1 MNTPLPLHA
10 PRRGDSVFSPGRK
23 PRETTTLQTSSP
35 GAQRPTHT
43 YNRTL
48 PNDYTPRRVVSLQPS
63 ATVTLRDLGLLD
75 RLVACTKYCADAC
88 PEVADG
94 SRVTVADSWSA
105 KAEQIIAAKP
115 DLVIASVPYQLE
127 AVAEILK
134 AGVRFLGLAPRTLD
148 DIYRDIATI
157 AGVFNAS
164 AQADKII
171 SPMKDAIEQVRSY
184 TVTTDRSL
192 AVFCEEWGKPLIAS
206 QPWVAELVEGAGG
219 RFVGEPGK
227 TTSFD
232 AVADAHPEVLIA
244 AWCGAGDRVPL
255 ERIIEQREW
264 QGLPAVRE
272 GRVFCINDELL
283 NTPASNLIDGL
294 HAIAWALHPE
304 MFAQPPG
311 IRRIGPLREF
321 LPPS

>member
-1 MNTPLPLHA
+1 MMT
-10 PRRGDSVFSPGRK
+10 SV
-23 PRETTTLQTSSP
+23 TS
-35 GAQRPTHT
+35 T

-48 PNDYTPRRVVSLQPS
+48 HNDYTPRRVVSLQPS

-75 RLVACTKYCADAC
+75 RLVACTKYCADVC

-94 SRVTVADSWSA
+94 SRIVVADSWSA
-105 KAEQIIAAKP
+105 QGEQIIAAKP

-134 AGVRFLGLAPRTLD
+134 AGVRFLGLAPRTLA
-148 DIYRDIATI
+148 DIYRDMAAI
-157 AGVFNAS
+157 AGIFDAS
-164 AQADKII
+164 TRAHEVIARMQ
-171 SPMKDAIEQVRSY
+171 DALEQVRSF
-184 TVTTDRSL
+184 TVTTDRSR

-206 QPWVAELVEGAGG
+206 QPWVAELVEAAGG

-227 TTSFD
+227 TTSFE
-232 AVADAHPEVLIA
+232 AVADAQPEVLIA

-255 ERIIEQREW
+255 EKIVEQRDW
-264 QGLPAVRE
+264 IDLPAVRD
-272 GRVFCINDELL
+272 GQVFCINDELL

-304 MFAQPPG
+304 MSAQPRG
-311 IRRIGPLREF
+311 IRRIGPIRES